1 MTILTPLNPLLY
13 VIERRKPPCGGGE
26 YENKGVGMARVNM
39 AEIVEA
45 LDSNFERVLK
55 SVIDEASPGNQVD
68 GQQLM
73 RLFRKRLERGFAN
86 WEQVPDRAVDA
97 E

>member
-1 MTILTPLNPLLY
+1 
-13 VIERRKPPCGGGE
+13 
-26 YENKGVGMARVNM
+26 MARINM

-55 SVIDEASPGNQVD
+55 SVVDEAVPGNQTD
-68 GQQLM
+68 SRQIM

-86 WEQVPDRAVDA
+86 WENVPDRAVEA